1 MPNTKSNLTGLHMP
15 SLVFSFM
22 YNKTTQKSEWFY
34 FCSFITQ
41 SHFPKMFEHCIKQ
54 NKSKS
59 YTFKLSLIHMY
70 KDNIFNVKTDTFQK
84 RKCSILNLS
93 LGFAGPCF
101 KFSFKILCHIPTF
114 LEMGLF
120 NIVKQDI
127 SPQNL
132 KKSTEMCQILI
143 PQTHSGNETGLYNH
157 TRHHVPIL
165 CVRIYRSRNVQQ
177 ITSAVFKISLS
188 LYGDLWN
195 KVSFKHDLRHI
206 RSFIH
211 RWALQAPWRY
221 FAQKKRLMTEKDA
234 VTKGGERR
242 RTLLRRSP

>member
-1 MPNTKSNLTGLHMP
+1 MPNTKSHLTGLHTP

-22 YNKTTQKSEWFY
+22 YNKRTQKSEWFY

-114 LEMGLF
+114 LEMALF

-132 KKSTEMCQILI
+132 TSRVDTVC
-143 PQTHSGNETGLYNH
+143 TH
-157 TRHHVPIL
+157 
-165 CVRIYRSRNVQQ
+165 
-177 ITSAVFKISLS
+177 
-188 LYGDLWN
+188 
-195 KVSFKHDLRHI
+195 
-206 RSFIH
+206 
-211 RWALQAPWRY
+211 LQV
-221 FAQKKRLMTEKDA
+221 K
-234 VTKGGERR
+234 ERP
-242 RTLLRRSP
+242 TDHQCSV

>member
-1 MPNTKSNLTGLHMP
+1 MPNTKSHLTGLHTP

-132 KKSTEMCQILI
+132 KK
-143 PQTHSGNETGLYNH
+143 
-157 TRHHVPIL
+157 
-165 CVRIYRSRNVQQ
+165 
-177 ITSAVFKISLS
+177 
-188 LYGDLWN
+188 
-195 KVSFKHDLRHI
+195 
-206 RSFIH
+206 
-211 RWALQAPWRY
+211 
-221 FAQKKRLMTEKDA
+221 AQKCARFLYHRLTVVMRQAFINIHDITCRYCVYTFTGQGTSNRSPVQCLKSVSLFMETYETKSVLNMTWDISGLLY
-234 VTKGGERR
+234 TGERCR
-242 RTLLRRSP
+242 LHGDTLHRKRD